1 MSPPPPT
8 PRRAL
13 FTAAALVAAFG
24 TVTWLTRGPPVAPV
38 YCDEARAPGRD
49 TVVMLSASWCGYC
62 RAARE
67 FFVREGIRYCEYDVE
82 QSARGAA
89 RHRALARQGVRGV
102 PVILVDGE
110 LMVGFR
116 PEDVRTAL
124 RARRPTD
131 TAGDPGAR

>member
-1 MSPPPPT
+1 M
-8 PRRAL
+8 
-13 FTAAALVAAFG
+13 ALVAAFG
-24 TVTWLTRGPPVAPV
+24 TVTWLTRAPTIPPV
-38 YCDEARAPGRD
+38 YCDEAQSPGRD

-62 RAARE
+62 RAARA

-102 PVILVDGE
+102 PVILVDDA

-116 PEDVRTAL
+116 PDDVRAAL
-124 RARRPTD
+124 RARRLSNPK
-131 TAGDPGAR
+131 GVSGVH